1 MKTLIEQIKTKDSYA
16 QFNLI
21 PGRIF
26 LDTNALQYLQDFGE
40 YVFEHYRESEEYFQT
55 RKRKKQ
61 KETKSRCIKTNGVVL
76 KKRTNYKKTTFTR
89 QLLLNLILDGTIY

>member
-1 MKTLIEQIKTKDSYA
+1 MKILIEQIKERDGFA

-40 YVFEHYRESEEYFQT
+40 YIFEHYRESEDYF
-55 RKRKKQ
+55 R
-61 KETKSRCIKTNGVVL
+61 SGN
-76 KKRTNYKKTTFTR
+76 NTTVKGE
-89 QLLLNLILDGTIY
+89 QLLKHANGSRSDLGSCC

>member
-26 LDTNALQYLQDFGE
+26 LDTNALQYLQDFGK
-40 YVFEHYRESEEYFQT
+40 YIFEHYRESEEYFQARKGKIKKGT
-55 RKRKKQ
+55 RHAF
-61 KETKSRCIKTNGVVL
+61 G
-76 KKRTNYKKTTFTR
+76 
-89 QLLLNLILDGTIY
+89 

>member
-1 MKTLIEQIKTKDSYA
+1 MKTLIEQIKTQDSYA

-40 YVFEHYRESEEYFQT
+40 YIFEHYRKVGNILRHEKAKSKKELGVLSDILKEFSEQRERMNRNCPQPP
-55 RKRKKQ
+55 K
-61 KETKSRCIKTNGVVL
+61 
-76 KKRTNYKKTTFTR
+76 
-89 QLLLNLILDGTIY
+89 